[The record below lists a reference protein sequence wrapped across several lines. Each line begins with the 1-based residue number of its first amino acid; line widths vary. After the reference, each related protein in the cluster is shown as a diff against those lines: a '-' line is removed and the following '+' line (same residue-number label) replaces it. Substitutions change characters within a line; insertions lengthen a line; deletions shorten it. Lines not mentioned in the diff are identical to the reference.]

1 MMTTFNAVA
10 VVVVFSAAII
20 AAGLVIDY
28 KATGK
33 ID

>member
-1 MMTTFNAVA
+1 MMTTFNVVA
-10 VVVVFSAAII
+10 VVAVFGAAIM

-33 ID
+33 MG